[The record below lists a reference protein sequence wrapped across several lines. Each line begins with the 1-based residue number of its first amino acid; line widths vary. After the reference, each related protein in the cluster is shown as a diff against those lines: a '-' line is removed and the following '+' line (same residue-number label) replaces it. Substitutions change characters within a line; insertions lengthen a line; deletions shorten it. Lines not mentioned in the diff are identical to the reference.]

1 MSELS
6 EQMIQDMKAR
16 GLSPRTQDSYV
27 NAVRRLAKRYDRSP
41 ELITEREVQ
50 AHLLESCDRGLSW
63 STVNGQACAIRFFYS
78 VTLKRDCDEF
88 EIPASRK
95 PVRLPEILSREEI
108 QRLFAVTAN
117 LKHRALLMTAYGAG
131 LRASEVAR
139 LQVDHLDSE
148 REMIRVEQGKGQ
160 KDRYTILPAELL
172 RELRDYFRRLWPE
185 TWLFPSRRGGGPL
198 SQRSVGRIYTGARD
212 RAGIRKAGGIHAL
225 RHAFATHLIE
235 DGTELHVVQRLLGHR
250 RIHTTMRYLH
260 LTRVAASDHET
271 GLDLLAALRP
281 GAS

>member
-16 GLSPRTQDSYV
+16 GLSPRTQASYV
-27 NAVRRLAKRYDRSP
+27 NAVRHLAKRYHRSP
-41 ELITEREVQ
+41 DHITQREVQ
-50 AHLLESCDRGLSW
+50 AHLLESCDSGLSW

-108 QRLFAVTAN
+108 GRLFAVTAN

-139 LQVDHLDSE
+139 LRVENLDSK

-172 RELRDYFRRLWPE
+172 RELRDYFRRLRPE
-185 TWLFPSRRGGGPL
+185 TYLFPSREGGGPL
-198 SQRSVGRIYTGARD
+198 NQRSVGRIYAGARD
-212 RAGIRKAGGIHAL
+212 RAGIHKTGGIHAL

-235 DGTELHVVQRLLGHR
+235 DGTDLHVVQRLLGHR

-260 LTRVAASDHET
+260 LTRVSTSDHET

>member
-1 MSELS
+1 M
-6 EQMIQDMKAR
+6 
-16 GLSPRTQDSYV
+16 
-27 NAVRRLAKRYDRSP
+27 
-41 ELITEREVQ
+41 
-50 AHLLESCDRGLSW
+50 
-63 STVNGQACAIRFFYS
+63 RFFYS
-78 VTLKRDCDEF
+78 VTLQRDCDEF

-95 PVRLPEILSREEI
+95 PVRLPEILSREGI

-139 LQVDHLDSE
+139 LQVEDLDSE

-172 RELRDYFRRLWPE
+172 RELRDYWRRFRPV
-185 TWLFPSRRGGGPL
+185 TCLFPSREGGGPL
-198 SQRSVGRIYTGARD
+198 SQRSVGRIYAGARD
-212 RAGIRKAGGIHAL
+212 RAGIQKTGGIHAL

-235 DGTELHVVQRLLGHR
+235 DGTDLHVLQRLLGHR

-260 LTRVAASDHET
+260 LTRVSASDHET